1 MERGSAAEYSEV
13 KAVIGSNEEKKGQ
26 RSKKDKG
33 QRKRKKDKAKGHG
46 GDGDRSI
53 ESDDKNHSVEMEHAE
68 VSAKMA
74 EKPCSEH
81 AEVIMSKR
89 DAKKDRKKK
98 KRNKEVDTISQKQI
112 PDANDGSVGS
122 EYVEM
127 NKGEGE
133 HDSTSKKGKR
143 KHRDGE
149 TSSNGSCDQIVSGGD
164 KKRKWK
170 EPSVTLE
177 EGNDVDV
184 SKMGQN
190 TEGKKKRRKERDNIA
205 VDLSQNTP
213 AGDGKNCNEEKKTS
227 KDDNDG
233 GKSRKVNMARRKDK
247 GKRVSFTDD
256 VEVFNIDG
264 GGADEE
270 GDGSGDSGLVHGK
283 RFTPE
288 EDAKLMEAIEKYAE
302 VSSLAL

>member
-1 MERGSAAEYSEV
+1 MQRGSAAEHSEV
-13 KAVIGSNEEKKGQ
+13 KAVTGSNEEKKSQ
-26 RSKKDKG
+26 RSKKDKK
-33 QRKRKKDKAKGHG
+33 QRKGKDKDGHG
-46 GDGDRSI
+46 GDGNRSI
-53 ESDDKNHSVEMEHAE
+53 QSDDKNHSVEMEHAE
-68 VSAKMA
+68 LSAKMY
-74 EKPCSEH
+74 EKTCPEH
-81 AEVIMSKR
+81 AEVIMSER
-89 DAKKDRKKK
+89 DVKKDRKKK
-98 KRNKEVDTISQKQI
+98 KKNKEVGTISQKQI
-112 PDANDGSVGS
+112 LDANDGSVGS
-122 EYVEM
+122 EYVEK

-133 HDSTSKKGKR
+133 HDSKSNKGKR
-143 KHRDGE
+143 KHWDGE
-149 TSSNGSCDQIVSGGD
+149 TSSNGSSRDQIVSGGA
-164 KKRKWK
+164 KKRKRK

-177 EGNDVDV
+177 EGNEVNM

-190 TEGKKKRRKERDNIA
+190 AEGKKKRRKERDNIG

-213 AGDGKNCNEEKKTS
+213 AGDVKNCNEEKKIS

-233 GKSRKVNMARRKDK
+233 GKSGKVNMVCRKDK

-288 EDAKLMEAIEKYAE
+288 EDAKLMEAIEKYAG

>member
-1 MERGSAAEYSEV
+1 MENRPNGSRYLMLM
-13 KAVIGSNEEKKGQ
+13 IL
-26 RSKKDKG
+26 
-33 QRKRKKDKAKGHG
+33 
-46 GDGDRSI
+46 
-53 ESDDKNHSVEMEHAE
+53 
-68 VSAKMA
+68 
-74 EKPCSEH
+74 
-81 AEVIMSKR
+81 
-89 DAKKDRKKK
+89 
-98 KRNKEVDTISQKQI
+98 
-112 PDANDGSVGS
+112 DANDGSVGS
-122 EYVEM
+122 EYVEK

-133 HDSTSKKGKR
+133 HDSKSNKGKR

-149 TSSNGSCDQIVSGGD
+149 TSSNGSSRDQIVSGGA
-164 KKRKWK
+164 KKRKRK

-177 EGNDVDV
+177 EGNEVNM

-190 TEGKKKRRKERDNIA
+190 AEGKKKRRKERDNIG

-213 AGDGKNCNEEKKTS
+213 AGDVKNCNEEKKIS

-233 GKSRKVNMARRKDK
+233 GKSGKVNMVRRKDK

-288 EDAKLMEAIEKYAE
+288 EDAKLMEAIEKYAG